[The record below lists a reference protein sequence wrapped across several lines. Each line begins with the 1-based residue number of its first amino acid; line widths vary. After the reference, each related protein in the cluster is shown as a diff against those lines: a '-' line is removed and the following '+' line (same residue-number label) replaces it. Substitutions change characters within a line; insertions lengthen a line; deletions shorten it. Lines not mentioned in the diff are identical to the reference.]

1 MNPVDWKSGV
11 CVSMYGRNVYFV
23 FTGKIAHDSFLWSF
37 IPRNGVFRKSAF
49 ASCLFF
55 CCFFLERI
63 QNVFFWIFFSIQVFF
78 IPFEIQTFTLL
89 VG

>member
-1 MNPVDWKSGV
+1 MCQCMEETFTLCLLERLLMILFCGPLFREMAFSGSRRLLHV
-11 CVSMYGRNVYFV
+11 CFSV
-23 FTGKIAHDSFLWSF
+23 F
-37 IPRNGVFRKSAF
+37 
-49 ASCLFF
+49 
-55 CCFFLERI
+55 FFLERI